1 MKDIDLVR
9 KIVWSFH
16 STTQL
21 DWDDLFQEASL
32 AYLEA
37 LRTHDPKKG
46 KITTYLWCVISNTL
60 KNYIRRE
67 ARVNPPTSDLA
78 EAYYKPC
85 PQDCL
90 WENLPVAT
98 YDAVKIILDNQ
109 TVLNGLE
116 SRDARKRIRIILR
129 KEGFTNTRIRKSFSL
144 LRKMFEHY

>member
-1 MKDIDLVR
+1 MENVDLIR

-16 STTQL
+16 STTKL

-46 KITTYLWCVISNTL
+46 KITTHLWHVISNNL
-60 KNYIRRE
+60 KNYIKRE

-90 WENLPVAT
+90 WENLPTTA

-109 TVLNGLE
+109 TDLNGLE
-116 SRDARKRIRIILR
+116 SKDARKRIRIILR
-129 KEGFTNTRIRKSFSL
+129 KEGFSNTKIRKSFHS
-144 LRKMFEHY
+144 LRKMFECY